1 MGASAA
7 VNRVAGIASGSTSD
21 EKRSRPLPR
30 KPPGQS
36 ARVSAQQMLRK
47 NLPAPVR
54 AVTSYSCPRIVA
66 LINDSVHV
74 YAVRLYGEFFN
85 VNRDGDGGAKA
96 VRRVAAGFHLG
107 ARKYVAAHSRPL
119 SCGLIVVLLLL
130 HVAQRFFKTHG
141 VRITGNRE
149 RAMKDWT
156 EGEIRWIALETIGER
171 YRRYRLP
178 DAAAEAAMMG
188 SLSRY
193 GQLSP
198 LAVCLREEKAEV
210 LDGFKRVAAARTL
223 PAISSL
229 QARLVEV
236 DEPTAKAIIL
246 GLNGI
251 GGRMKELEEAWIVQ
265 ALVREDGLS
274 QLQVAELL
282 QRHKSWVCRRLALL
296 ERLAE
301 ECREDLRLG
310 LLSPTMARQLTRLP
324 AGNQVEV
331 VAAARREHLTA
342 AEMHGMVD
350 LIVACTGRPQVEF
363 ILHEPRRALRQAQ
376 VESLP
381 AWDPRL
387 SAAGNR
393 VLRQLGH
400 LLDGLGR
407 MENWLRH
414 KGRADLAPCDR
425 GVLSPSFGR
434 LGRDARSV
442 AELTEDL
449 LTEIDLP

>member
-1 MGASAA
+1 M
-7 VNRVAGIASGSTSD
+7 T
-21 EKRSRPLPR
+21 
-30 KPPGQS
+30 
-36 ARVSAQQMLRK
+36 
-47 NLPAPVR
+47 
-54 AVTSYSCPRIVA
+54 
-66 LINDSVHV
+66 
-74 YAVRLYGEFFN
+74 
-85 VNRDGDGGAKA
+85 
-96 VRRVAAGFHLG
+96 
-107 ARKYVAAHSRPL
+107 
-119 SCGLIVVLLLL
+119 
-130 HVAQRFFKTHG
+130 
-141 VRITGNRE
+141 
-149 RAMKDWT
+149 DWT
-156 EGEIRWIALETIGER
+156 EGEIRWIALDAIGER

-178 DAAAEAAMMG
+178 DTAAEAAMTS
-188 SLSRY
+188 SLGRY

-198 LAVCLREEKAEV
+198 LAVCLREERPEV
-210 LDGFKRVAAARTL
+210 LDGFKRVAASRIL
-223 PAISSL
+223 PAVTSL
-229 QARLVEV
+229 QARLMVV

-296 ERLAE
+296 ERLSEA
-301 ECREDLRLG
+301 CREDLRLG

-331 VAAARREHLTA
+331 VAAARREHLSA
-342 AEMHGMVD
+342 AEVHGVVD
-350 LIVACTGRPQVEF
+350 LAVACSSRPQVEF
-363 ILHEPRRALRQAQ
+363 ILEQPRRALRQAQ

-387 SAAGNR
+387 STAGNR
-393 VLRQLGH
+393 VLRQLGG

-425 GVLSPSFGR
+425 SVLSPGFQR
-434 LGRDARSV
+434 LTRNARTV

>member
-1 MGASAA
+1 
-7 VNRVAGIASGSTSD
+7 
-21 EKRSRPLPR
+21 
-30 KPPGQS
+30 
-36 ARVSAQQMLRK
+36 
-47 NLPAPVR
+47 
-54 AVTSYSCPRIVA
+54 
-66 LINDSVHV
+66 
-74 YAVRLYGEFFN
+74 
-85 VNRDGDGGAKA
+85 
-96 VRRVAAGFHLG
+96 
-107 ARKYVAAHSRPL
+107 
-119 SCGLIVVLLLL
+119 
-130 HVAQRFFKTHG
+130 
-141 VRITGNRE
+141 
-149 RAMKDWT
+149 MKDWT
-156 EGEIRWIALETIGER
+156 EGEIRWIALDTIGEC

-178 DAAAEAAMMG
+178 DAAAEVAMAG
-188 SLSRY
+188 SLGRY

-198 LAVCLREEKAEV
+198 LAVCLREERPEV

-223 PAISSL
+223 PAVLSL

-251 GGRMKELEEAWIVQ
+251 GVRMKELEEAWIVQ

-296 ERLAE
+296 ERLSE

-324 AGNQVEV
+324 AGNQIEV
-331 VAAARREHLTA
+331 VAAARRDNLTV
-342 AEMHGMVD
+342 AEIHGVVD
-350 LIVACTGRPQVEF
+350 LIVACTGRPQMEF
-363 ILHEPRRALRQAQ
+363 ILQQPRRALRQSQ
-376 VESLP
+376 IESLP

-407 MENWLRH
+407 MESWLRH

-425 GVLSPSFGR
+425 SVLAPSFRR
-434 LGRDARSV
+434 LGRDARTV
-442 AELTEDL
+442 AELADDL

>member
-1 MGASAA
+1 
-7 VNRVAGIASGSTSD
+7 
-21 EKRSRPLPR
+21 
-30 KPPGQS
+30 
-36 ARVSAQQMLRK
+36 
-47 NLPAPVR
+47 
-54 AVTSYSCPRIVA
+54 
-66 LINDSVHV
+66 
-74 YAVRLYGEFFN
+74 
-85 VNRDGDGGAKA
+85 
-96 VRRVAAGFHLG
+96 
-107 ARKYVAAHSRPL
+107 
-119 SCGLIVVLLLL
+119 
-130 HVAQRFFKTHG
+130 
-141 VRITGNRE
+141 
-149 RAMKDWT
+149 MKDWM
-156 EGEIRWIALETIGER
+156 EGEIRWIALEAIGER

-178 DAAAEAAMMG
+178 DAAAEAAMAG
-188 SLSRY
+188 SLGRY

-198 LAVCLREEKAEV
+198 LAVCLREERPEV
-210 LDGFKRVAAARTL
+210 LDGFKRLAAARTL
-223 PAISSL
+223 PAVTSL
-229 QARLVEV
+229 QARLVVV

-296 ERLAE
+296 ERLSE

-324 AGNQVEV
+324 AGNQIEV

-342 AEMHGMVD
+342 AEVHGVVD
-350 LIVACTGRPQVEF
+350 LAVACPSRPQVEF
-363 ILHEPRRALRQAQ
+363 ILEQPRRALRQAQ
-376 VESLP
+376 IESLP

-393 VLRQLGH
+393 VLRQLGR
-400 LLDGLGR
+400 LVGWPGADG
-407 MENWLRH
+407 E
-414 KGRADLAPCDR
+414 LAAAQGAGGSGTCDR
-425 GVLSPSFGR
+425 GVLSPGFQR
-434 LGRDARSV
+434 LTRDARTV